1 MVMTDPIA
9 DMLTRIRNAVRNQET
24 SVNMP
29 CSKMKLALAEVLKRE
44 GYIRGFELVAGKVA
58 NTLKLEL
65 KYGEGGERV
74 IAGLRRISRPGC
86 RVYKGAAELVPY
98 LNGLGIYVVST
109 PKGMLSDRECRT
121 NKVGGEVL
129 CSVW

>member
-1 MVMTDPIA
+1 MAMTDPIA
-9 DMLTRIRNAVRNQET
+9 DMLTRIRNGLRNQHLT
-24 SVNMP
+24 VDVPN
-29 CSKMKLALAEVLKRE
+29 SKLKLSLAEVLKRE
-44 GYIRGFELVAGKVA
+44 GYIKDFEMVEGEVR
-58 NTLKLEL
+58 NTLRVQL

-74 IAGLRRISRPGC
+74 IAGLQRVSRPGC
-86 RVYKGAAELVPY
+86 RVYKGASEMAPY

-109 PKGMLSDRECRT
+109 PKGLLSDRECRS